1 MKASPTVSFR
11 QQLES
16 LYSISIE
23 ISRLHEM
30 PPVLNRALGF
40 CLELTNSAFGFIGLL
55 NGNEQMDVAAS
66 PPHEATIRSCP

>member
-1 MKASPTVSFR
+1 MAPTMKASPTVGFR

-40 CLELTNSAFGFIGLL
+40 GTMSDATPEVLDQYREAQPLTLG
-55 NGNEQMDVAAS
+55 Q
-66 PPHEATIRSCP
+66 P

>member
-1 MKASPTVSFR
+1 MEEPRTAAFR

-30 PPVLNRALGF
+30 PKVLDRALSF
-40 CLELTNSAFGFIGLL
+40 CLELTLSEFGFIGLL
-55 NGNEQMDVAAS
+55 NGNEQMDVAVPSLLSEVFGA
-66 PPHEATIRSCP
+66 RG